1 MNLRY
6 LSQFALL
13 ALLFAP
19 GLATPLAYSAAP
31 SPDLPKAKQA
41 AEAKGYIF
49 ETSHDEIVAK
59 AKKERRVRV
68 LTTQRSL
75 KLLTEAFKKK
85 YPFIDLRAEEVQGT
99 DTHQRM
105 VLEMKSGAA
114 KGWDTNYVAADLY
127 DDYLP
132 HQMKLDLLGM
142 AQHGVLRIPPEMIDP
157 VNRNILAYT
166 TNTQVVAYNKKLI
179 SEDKVPGVWDDFL
192 KPEFKQKKF
201 VVDIRP
207 SEVAALVPAWG
218 LEKTL
223 QFAKGIAAQNPVWVR
238 GHSRVL
244 AAMVA
249 GEYPMLLGAN
259 LNSTKAAMEKDKA
272 GDLAYKVVEPI
283 PLRIGDHEA
292 VFDKAASP
300 YAGLLW
306 LEFVASPEAQK
317 IIESSFEGSV
327 FTPGTIAYQVTR
339 GKKSSLVAWD
349 HSPKMQEL
357 QKKVFEAYGFP
368 NAESQ
373 K

>member
-1 MNLRY
+1 MTLRH
-6 LSQFALL
+6 LTRFMVVALL
-13 ALLFAP
+13 SAAW
-19 GLATPLAYSAAP
+19 LAASIAYSVAATRDP
-31 SPDLPKAKQA
+31 VQAKQA

-59 AKKERRVRV
+59 AKKEGRVRV
-68 LTTQRSL
+68 LTTQRNL
-75 KLLTEAFKKK
+75 KPLAEAFKKK
-85 YPFIDLRAEEVQGT
+85 YPFIDLRIEEVQGT

-127 DDYLP
+127 DDYIP
-132 HQMKLDLLGM
+132 HQKKFDILGM
-142 AQHGVLRIPPEMIDP
+142 AQHGILSIPPEMVDP
-157 VNRNILAYT
+157 ANRNIIAYT
-166 TNTQVVAYNKKLI
+166 SNTQVVAYNKKLI
-179 SEDKVPGVWDDFL
+179 AQDKVPTVWDDFL
-192 KPEFKQKKF
+192 KPEFKERKF

-223 QFAKGIAAQNPVWVR
+223 QFAKGIAAQNPVWIR

-249 GEYPMLLGAN
+249 GEYQMLLGAN

-283 PLRIGDHEA
+283 PVRIGDHEA
-292 VFDKAASP
+292 IFDKAASP

-306 LEFVASPEAQK
+306 LEFVGGPEAQK
-317 IIESSFEGSV
+317 IIESAFEGSV
-327 FTPGTIAYQVTR
+327 FTPGTTAYQVTR

-349 HSPKMQEL
+349 YSPKMQDL

-368 NAESQ
+368 KAEGQ

>member
-1 MNLRY
+1 MELRFLPQY
-6 LSQFALL
+6 ALAAIL
-13 ALLFAP
+13 CISLL
-19 GLATPLAYSAAP
+19 AAP
-31 SPDLPKAKQA
+31 SAYAAAANPALAKAKQA

-49 ETSHDEIVAK
+49 ENSHDDLVAK
-59 AKKERRVRV
+59 AKKEGRVRV
-68 LTTQRSL
+68 LTTQRNL
-75 KLLTEAFKKK
+75 KPLAEAFKKK
-85 YPFIDLRAEEVQGT
+85 YSFLDLRIEEVQGT

-105 VLEMKSGAA
+105 VLEMKSGTAT
-114 KGWDTNYVAADLY
+114 GWDTNYVAADLY
-127 DDYLP
+127 SDYVP
-132 HQMKLDLLGM
+132 HQKKFDILGM
-142 AQHGVLRIPPEMIDP
+142 AQHGVLRIPQGMIDP
-157 VNRNILAYT
+157 VNRNVVAYT
-166 TNTQVVAYNKKLI
+166 SNTQVVSYNKTLI
-179 SEDKVPGVWDDFL
+179 AADKVPSTWDDFL
-192 KPEFKQKKF
+192 KPEFKERKF

-223 QFAKGIAAQNPVWVR
+223 QFARGIAAQKPVWIR

-259 LNSTKAAMEKDKA
+259 LNSTKAAMAKDKT
-272 GDLAYKVVEPI
+272 GNLAYKVVEPI

-292 VFDKAASP
+292 VFEKAGSP

-317 IIESSFEGSV
+317 IMEGSFEGSV
-327 FTPGTIAYQVTR
+327 FTPGTIAHQVTQ
-339 GKKSSLVAWD
+339 GKQFSLVAWE

-357 QKKVFEAYGFP
+357 QNKVFEAYGFP
-368 NAESQ
+368 KAEGR